1 MRRALSVTL
10 LVLAPA
16 CSGRSGVDP
25 THDTSNEEIVIDPDG
40 DDGADTGTG
49 PVDADGDGYDESVDC
64 DDINPSIHPG
74 ALETWDG
81 RDEDCDG
88 RRDADGTFR
97 GEVTARATAIYEG
110 EEYAFDLP
118 CTGALERDGA
128 DFTLVVTCPTDPEDE
143 MAQLLLGASLLLQ
156 IEEDLDAREAAYSEW
171 EGRGT
176 VRSSDGWDMWL
187 DATLAWDG
195 FDTVALAADR
205 TAASLVIRAEGSLD
219 WTPPGD

>member
-1 MRRALSVTL
+1 ML
-10 LVLAPA
+10 LLPPA
-16 CSGRSGVDP
+16 CSARSKDGP
-25 THDTSNEEIVIDPDG
+25 PPDTGMEEIVIDPDE
-40 DDGADTGTG
+40 DDGEDTDPG
-49 PVDADGDGYDESVDC
+49 PVDADGDGYDDTVDC
-64 DDINPSIHPG
+64 DDTNPNINPG
-74 ALETWDG
+74 ELETWDG

-97 GEVTARATAIYEG
+97 GTITSRATAIYEG
-110 EEYAFDLP
+110 QGYAFDLT

-143 MAQLLLGASLLLQ
+143 MAQLLLGASVLLQ
-156 IEEDLDAREAAYSEW
+156 IEEDLDAREADYSDW

-195 FDTVALAADR
+195 FDTVAFAADR
-205 TAASLVIRAEGSLD
+205 TAASLAISAEGDLD
-219 WTPPGD
+219 WTPPED